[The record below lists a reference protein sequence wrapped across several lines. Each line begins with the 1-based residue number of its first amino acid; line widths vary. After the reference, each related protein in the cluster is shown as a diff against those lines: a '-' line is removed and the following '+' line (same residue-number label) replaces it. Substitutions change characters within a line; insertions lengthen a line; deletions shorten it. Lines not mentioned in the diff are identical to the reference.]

1 MMKPII
7 VRGGGD
13 LATGTIYRLS
23 RSGYSVIV
31 LESQKPSAIR
41 RQVSFCQAV
50 YEGIMEVEGMV
61 CTKVETIEEA
71 LEKAK
76 PGKPM
81 LLVDEEAHC
90 LKKYHP
96 EILIDGILA
105 KKNLG
110 TRREMADMTIALG
123 PGFEAGKDVDYVI
136 ETKRGHYL
144 GKIIEKGFAIPN
156 TGVPGIIGGY
166 GRERV
171 IHAPCRGIFFQRHE
185 IGDWVEAGQSIGW
198 IESETGTVEVRT
210 EISGVLRGIIQNG
223 YEVTEHFKTADVDP
237 RKESREYCALIS
249 DKARCIA
256 GSVLELVCAYEKG
269 MLKRKHE
276 N

>member
-23 RSGYSVIV
+23 KSGYSVIV

-81 LLVDEEAHC
+81 LLLDEEAHC

>member
-1 MMKPII
+1 MKPII
-7 VRGGGD
+7 VRGAGD

-23 RSGYSVIV
+23 KSGYSVIV

-50 YEGIMEVEGMV
+50 YEGKMEVEGMI
-61 CTKVETIEEA
+61 CTKAESIEKA
-71 LEKAK
+71 LEIVE
-76 PGKPM
+76 PGKPV
-81 LLVDEEAHC
+81 LLV
-90 LKKYHP
+90 
-96 EILIDGILA
+96 DGILA

-110 TRREMADMTIALG
+110 TKREMADLTIALG
-123 PGFEAGKDVDYVI
+123 PGFEAGNDVDYVI

-144 GKIIEKGFAIPN
+144 GKIIKQGFAIPN

-166 GRERV
+166 GKERV
-171 IHAPCRGIFFQRHE
+171 IHAPCTGVFHQHHE

-198 IESETGTVEVRT
+198 IETETGAVEVRT
-210 EISGVLRGIIQNG
+210 EISGVLRGIIQEG

-256 GSVLELVCAYEKG
+256 GSVLELVSAFEKG
-269 MLKRKHE
+269 MLKGNHE

>member
-23 RSGYSVIV
+23 KSGYSVIV

-96 EILIDGILA
+96 QILIDGILA

-110 TRREMADMTIALG
+110 TRREMADLTIALG
-123 PGFEAGKDVDYVI
+123 PGFEAGKEVDYVI

-144 GKIIEKGFAIPN
+144 GRIIEKGFAIPN

-166 GRERV
+166 GKERV
-171 IHAPCRGIFFQRHE
+171 IHAPCRGIFHQHHE

-198 IESETGTVEVRT
+198 IESEIGIVEVRT
-210 EISGVLRGIIQNG
+210 EISGVVRGIIQDG

-269 MLKRKHE
+269 MIKRKNE

>member
-23 RSGYSVIV
+23 KSGYPVIV

-50 YEGIMEVEGMV
+50 YEGSMEVEGMV
-61 CTKVETIEEA
+61 CRKVESIEKA
-71 LEKAK
+71 LEIVD
-76 PGKPM
+76 PGKPV

-96 EILIDGILA
+96 QILIDGILA

-110 TRREMADMTIALG
+110 TRREMADLTIALG
-123 PGFEAGKDVDYVI
+123 PGFEAGKEVDYVI

-144 GKIIEKGFAIPN
+144 GRIIEKGFAIPN

-171 IHAPCRGIFFQRHE
+171 IHAPCRGIFHQHHE

-198 IESETGTVEVRT
+198 IESEIGIVEVCT
-210 EISGVLRGIIQNG
+210 EISGVVRGIIQDG

-237 RKESREYCALIS
+237 RKESRVYCPLIS
-249 DKARCIA
+249 DKAKCIA

>member
-13 LATGTIYRLS
+13 LATGSIYRLS
-23 RSGYSVIV
+23 KSGYSVIV

-110 TRREMADMTIALG
+110 IRREMADMTIALG